1 MKKFSVIAVL
11 SFFMAVFF
19 ATHTFAAATLPN
31 SSVWFTP
38 ADAPIGSAIALNALV
53 YNNQT
58 QNINF
63 TVDFTVGATL
73 IGTVTEVIP
82 AQTAKTLSYAW
93 VMPKVATV
101 VTAKVIAAANT
112 KKQSVPALVGT
123 LGTVT
128 VGGVTP
134 IISTVLPGGSLTTW
148 FAPALANLETYRV
161 QQSVKYV
168 ALRDSTKSQLN
179 ITMTNGMP
187 TIPSEKSL
195 GNPSLYLTLIYSTA
209 LATLFSN
216 VAVFYIACIL
226 LILLV
231 LRFIVKLLF

>member
-1 MKKFSVIAVL
+1 MKKFSVIAAL
-11 SFFMAVFF
+11 SFFMVIFF
-19 ATHTFAAATLPN
+19 ATQTFAVATLPN

-38 ADAPIGSAIALNALV
+38 ADAAIGSAISLNALV

-63 TVDFTVGATL
+63 TVDFSVGATL

-112 KKQSVPALVGT
+112 KKQSVPLLIGI
-123 LGTVT
+123 LGKVT
-128 VGGVTP
+128 VGGVAP
-134 IISTVLPGGSLTTW
+134 IIS
-148 FAPALANLETYRV
+148 ALAKLEAYRV
-161 QQSVKYV
+161 QQSAKYV

-195 GNPSLYLTLIYSTA
+195 GNPSVYLTLIYSTA

-226 LILLV
+226 LLLLV

>member
-1 MKKFSVIAVL
+1 MKKFSVIAAL
-11 SFFMAVFF
+11 SFFMVIFF
-19 ATHTFAAATLPN
+19 ATQTFAVATLPN

-38 ADAPIGSAIALNALV
+38 ADAAIGSAISLNALV

-63 TVDFTVGATL
+63 TVDFSVGATL

-112 KKQSVPALVGT
+112 KKQSVPLLIGI
-123 LGTVT
+123 LGKVT
-128 VGGVTP
+128 VGGVAP
-134 IISTVLPGGSLTTW
+134 IIST
-148 FAPALANLETYRV
+148 AALAKLEAYRV
-161 QQSVKYV
+161 QQSAKYV

-195 GNPSLYLTLIYSTA
+195 GNPSVYLTLIYSTA

-226 LILLV
+226 LLLLV

>member
-1 MKKFSVIAVL
+1 
-11 SFFMAVFF
+11 
-19 ATHTFAAATLPN
+19 
-31 SSVWFTP
+31 
-38 ADAPIGSAIALNALV
+38 LNALV

-63 TVDFTVGATL
+63 TVDFSVGATL

-112 KKQSVPALVGT
+112 KKQSVPLLIGI
-123 LGTVT
+123 LGKVT
-128 VGGVTP
+128 VGGVAP
-134 IISTVLPGGSLTTW
+134 IISTAAFPGSSTLTTW
-148 FAPALANLETYRV
+148 FAPALAKLEAYRV
-161 QQSVKYV
+161 QQSAKYV

-195 GNPSLYLTLIYSTA
+195 GNPSVYLTLIYSTA

-226 LILLV
+226 LLLLV